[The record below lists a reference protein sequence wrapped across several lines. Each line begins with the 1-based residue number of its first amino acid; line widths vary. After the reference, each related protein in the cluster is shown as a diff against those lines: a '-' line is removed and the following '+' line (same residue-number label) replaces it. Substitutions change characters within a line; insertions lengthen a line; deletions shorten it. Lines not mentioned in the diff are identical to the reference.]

1 MSNTNTNLTSTIV
14 ADEFLPALQL
24 SLLPLQAMSFMA
36 VADRPLY
43 YGDAVRVPILTART
57 GGTFAGNW
65 ETGDTTTAT
74 QSVTIAKPSFASWY
88 IDPTEET
95 PTAERFAAM
104 GRECAYA
111 VGKTVLQ
118 AVLAKFVAANIGST
132 GDTDTK
138 TVTVGNYDSSDLVD
152 QWELIKG
159 KGVQGQISAIHSVS
173 YAAALQKDAAVKDKS
188 ASGMNT
194 FSTGEFGSPIAGMRI
209 FYTDAFP
216 TAVTN
221 ENTEV
226 IVTGPTTAAIAMG
239 AAGDPTGL
247 ENAAGLRQEII
258 RDPETGLS
266 FTYREWVNTATG
278 FHWGAIAMMYGTAFV
293 QNAATRVISS

>member
-1 MSNTNTNLTSTIV
+1 
-14 ADEFLPALQL
+14 
-24 SLLPLQAMSFMA
+24 
-36 VADRPLY
+36 
-43 YGDAVRVPILTART
+43 
-57 GGTFAGNW
+57 
-65 ETGDTTTAT
+65 
-74 QSVTIAKPSFASWY
+74 
-88 IDPTEET
+88 
-95 PTAERFAAM
+95 
-104 GRECAYA
+104 
-111 VGKTVLQ
+111 
-118 AVLAKFVAANIGST
+118 
-132 GDTDTK
+132 
-138 TVTVGNYDSSDLVD
+138 
-152 QWELIKG
+152 
-159 KGVQGQISAIHSVS
+159 
-173 YAAALQKDAAVKDKS
+173 
-188 ASGMNT
+188 MNT

-278 FHWGAIAMMYGTAFV
+278 FHWGAIAMMYGTAFCT
-293 QNAATRVISS
+293 NAVPYIIAIAPQWNPVAVFTHSRYVKLSPVSGSRMISCRRPAAFSSPVGSPAAPIAIAAVVGPVTMTSVFSLVTAVGNASV